1 MAERCGLFVIIALG
15 ELILIIGASFANSTW
30 NTTTVAAFAISFVGS
45 VAMWTVY
52 FNVGAERARQLIAN
66 SEDPGALARS
76 GYTYLHILIVAGII
90 VIAVADELVLH
101 HPGGH
106 DGHTGLAT
114 AMAVVGGPA
123 LYLVGNAL
131 FKWQSAPYLPLSHLV
146 GLGLLGLLAPAAMI
160 TTPLV
165 LSASTT
171 AVLIMV
177 AVWEWLSLRNQVIVT
192 THS

>member
-1 MAERCGLFVIIALG
+1 
-15 ELILIIGASFANSTW
+15 
-30 NTTTVAAFAISFVGS
+30 
-45 VAMWTVY
+45 MWTVY
-52 FNVGAERARQLIAN
+52 FNIGAERASQLIAK

-114 AMAVVGGPA
+114 AMAVVRRSGAVSGRQRAVQVAIRALPPA
-123 LYLVGNAL
+123 VSSRWG
-131 FKWQSAPYLPLSHLV
+131 SGS
-146 GLGLLGLLAPAAMI
+146 LGLLAPAAMI
-160 TTPLV
+160 STPLV

-177 AVWEWLSLRNQVIVT
+177 AVWEWLSLRSQVIAT